1 MELIPGD
8 KTSLGKGN
16 AVPGI
21 VPATSTITIATSTTT
36 TTTTNITAPLPL
48 RPCPPPQVVLH
59 ERRVSAD
66 VTTYPHFHIM
76 LLQNSSQK
84 PHDTIPTTSPTAFT
98 PHRHFQT
105 DENVS
110 GINGGPQNRSR
121 LIPTPTFCSTMCD
134 VFLGDF
140 LAGEQ

>member
-1 MELIPGD
+1 MGAYSRRQNQLR
-8 KTSLGKGN
+8 KTQRFPRN
-16 AVPGI
+16 FA
-21 VPATSTITIATSTTT
+21 ATSTITTATSTTT
-36 TTTTNITAPLPL
+36 TTTTNIPKPLAL
-48 RPCPPPQVVLH
+48 HSCPPPQAVLH

-76 LLQNSSQK
+76 LLQNISQK
-84 PHDTIPTTSPTAFT
+84 PHDTIPTTSPTAVT
-98 PHRHFQT
+98 PHRHFQA

-110 GINGGPQNRSR
+110 GINGGRQNRRR